1 MGLAW
6 ALILNQPF
14 RGRAAVRALSLVPW
28 VLPSTVTAFVWGW
41 IFNSRFG
48 VLNAALV
55 GIGAIP
61 YPTAWLSTSSGAMTA
76 IVVTKIW
83 FSIPLFMSFFLAGLQ
98 SLDRE
103 QVDAARVDGA
113 GNGAVLRDHVLPH
126 LRPVLLVVVVLG
138 VIGNLQHF
146 DTIYALT
153 GGGPVRGDLG
163 AVHRGV
169 PARVRPVGHRH
180 GVGAGAV
187 MGRDDPAGGVFLP
200 APAAEG
206 RLSVLDLSSPLAR
219 TVFGAT
225 AALIG
230 AFLFGPIYWLAISA
244 FKSNGELYRIVPT
257 LYPHEPV
264 LTHFA
269 TAFGQGRLL
278 EQLRNSLVVSCS
290 AAAINTLLALYAGY
304 SFAKFRYAGRRGV
317 MVLLLSAQVFPFGLL
332 LISLY
337 PTITDAGLI
346 DTRLGLILS
355 YIVFA
360 LPVSTYMLYSYLRQV
375 PSEMIEAA
383 RADGASELRIFHTI
397 VLPVSIPAIV
407 TVFLY
412 GFMWSWNDL
421 LYALT
426 LIVSEDKRTI
436 GPGMLLNY
444 LNEVN
449 ADWGGAMAASI
460 VASSPIVL
468 AFAFLQ
474 RWFIQGVTAG
484 SVK

>member
-1 MGLAW
+1 M
-6 ALILNQPF
+6 
-14 RGRAAVRALSLVPW
+14 
-28 VLPSTVTAFVWGW
+28 
-41 IFNSRFG
+41 
-48 VLNAALV
+48 
-55 GIGAIP
+55 
-61 YPTAWLSTSSGAMTA
+61 
-76 IVVTKIW
+76 
-83 FSIPLFMSFFLAGLQ
+83 
-98 SLDRE
+98 
-103 QVDAARVDGA
+103 
-113 GNGAVLRDHVLPH
+113 
-126 LRPVLLVVVVLG
+126 
-138 VIGNLQHF
+138 
-146 DTIYALT
+146 
-153 GGGPVRGDLG
+153 
-163 AVHRGV
+163 
-169 PARVRPVGHRH
+169 
-180 GVGAGAV
+180 
-187 MGRDDPAGGVFLP
+187 
-200 APAAEG
+200 
-206 RLSVLDLSSPLAR
+206 LDLSSPLAR
-219 TVFGAT
+219 TVFGLSAI
-225 AALIG
+225 LIG
-230 AFLFGPIYWLAISA
+230 GFLFLPIYWLVISA
-244 FKSNGELYRIVPT
+244 FKSNAELYRIVPT
-257 LYPHEPV
+257 LYPHEPSLV
-264 LTHFA
+264 HFA

-290 AAAINTLLALYAGY
+290 AAAINTVLALYAGY
-304 SFAKFRYAGRRGV
+304 SFAKFRYAGRRAV

-337 PTITDAGLI
+337 PTITDIGLI
-346 DTRLGLILS
+346 DTRLGLVLS

-436 GPGMLLNY
+436 GPGMLLTY